1 MGDSD
6 LNRICK
12 DKFKEIT
19 SNARVYAK
27 SFSGATNNQFDY
39 YLAPVL
45 LDEKP
50 GNAIIYIGS
59 NHTTKFDYNKVNA
72 EELASKIINID
83 LKCRSNG

>member
-1 MGDSD
+1 MCDSD

-72 EELASKIINID
+72 EELAGKIINID

>member
-19 SNARVYAK
+19 SNARVDAK
-27 SFSGATNNQFDY
+27 SFSGATNNQSDY

-59 NHTTKFDYNKVNA
+59 NHITKFDYNKVNA
-72 EELASKIINID
+72 EELPSKIINID

>member
-27 SFSGATNNQFDY
+27 SFSGATNNQSDY

-59 NHTTKFDYNKVNA
+59 NHTTKFDYNKVNP

>member
-6 LNRICK
+6 FNRICK

-19 SNARVYAK
+19 SNARVYVK
-27 SFSGATNNQFDY
+27 SFSGATNNQYDY

-59 NHTTKFDYNKVNA
+59 NHITKFGYNNVSA

-83 LKCRSNG
+83 LKCKNKG

>member
-27 SFSGATNNQFDY
+27 SFSGATNNQSDY

-50 GNAIIYIGS
+50 GNTIIYIGS
-59 NHTTKFDYNKVNA
+59 NHITKFDYNKVNA
-72 EELASKIINID
+72 EELPSKIINID

>member
-1 MGDSD
+1 MCDSD

-19 SNARVYAK
+19 LNARVYAK

-72 EELASKIINID
+72 EELAGKIINID